1 MEVVTRRF
9 SPAWTRCNRV
19 AFGGSTA
26 AALGLQS
33 GRPAIWVG
41 VEVMARLR
49 LAAGCGSCSLWGYY
63 RLSRTLRGQVRS
75 TIKSTAG

>member
-9 SPAWTRCNRV
+9 SPAWTRCNR
-19 AFGGSTA
+19 
-26 AALGLQS
+26 AALGALLLLLS
-33 GRPAIWVG
+33 DL
-41 VEVMARLR
+41 VMARLR

-63 RLSRTLRGQVRS
+63 RLFRTLRGQRRS